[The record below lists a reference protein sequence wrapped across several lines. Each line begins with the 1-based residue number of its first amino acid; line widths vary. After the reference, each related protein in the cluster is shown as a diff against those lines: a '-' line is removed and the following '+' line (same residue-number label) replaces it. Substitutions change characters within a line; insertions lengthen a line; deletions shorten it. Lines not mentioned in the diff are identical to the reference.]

1 MSAAVETDY
10 GRFSWRSLLRLQIYL
25 WLVIAVAVATLIAPD
40 RDGENAFLNES
51 NLLELLR
58 LASVNGI
65 IAIGLTLVVLTGN
78 IDLSVGAVLAL
89 CSVGIATLMIEEG
102 YGLWQ
107 TIALVLLLGTFVG
120 YCNGFIT
127 AKIGLE
133 SVVTTLAVLF
143 VARSVAS
150 LWSDGGE
157 IQVTFGEGEG
167 QAPQEFRDLFAGQVD
182 VLGQNIP
189 VPVFYLISVWLV
201 SLVLLY
207 KTRFGRHV
215 VATGGN
221 DTAARLA
228 GIAVDRVRIAVFAIA
243 GFLVG
248 LAALLHTGIVERG
261 SPAEGSGFE
270 LNAIAAVVIG
280 GTRLSGGVGGVT
292 GTVIGVLIL
301 QVLDNILELRD
312 VQSEYQAIFKGAIIV
327 VAVIL
332 HRLRR

>member
-10 GRFSWRSLLRLQIYL
+10 RRYTWRSLLRFQSYL
-25 WLVIAVAVATLIAPD
+25 WLIVAVAIATLIAPE

-58 LASVNGI
+58 FASVNGI

-78 IDLSVGAVLAL
+78 FDLSVGAVLAL
-89 CSVGIATLMIEEG
+89 CSVGAATFLVEEG

-107 TIALVLLLGTFVG
+107 SVALVLLLGTFAG
-120 YCNGFIT
+120 FCNGFIT
-127 AKIGLE
+127 TKIGLQ
-133 SVVTTLAVLF
+133 SVVTTLAALF

-150 LWSDGGE
+150 LWSDGDD
-157 IQVTFGEGEG
+157 IPVTYGDTAG
-167 QAPQEFRDLFAGQVD
+167 QAPVEYRNLFAGQVD
-182 VLGQNIP
+182 VLGQDIP
-189 VPVFYLISVWLV
+189 VPVFYLIGVWLIA
-201 SLVLLY
+201 LILLY

-215 VATGGN
+215 VAVGGN

-228 GIAVDRVRIAVFAIA
+228 GIAVDRVTIAVFAIT

-248 LAALLHTGIVERG
+248 LAALLHAGIVERG
-261 SPAEGSGFE
+261 GPGEGSGFE

-280 GTRLSGGVGGVT
+280 GTRLSGGLGGVT

-301 QVLDNILELRD
+301 QIVDNILELRD
-312 VQSEYQAIFKGAIIV
+312 VQTEYQAIFKGGIIV
-327 VAVIL
+327 LAVIL